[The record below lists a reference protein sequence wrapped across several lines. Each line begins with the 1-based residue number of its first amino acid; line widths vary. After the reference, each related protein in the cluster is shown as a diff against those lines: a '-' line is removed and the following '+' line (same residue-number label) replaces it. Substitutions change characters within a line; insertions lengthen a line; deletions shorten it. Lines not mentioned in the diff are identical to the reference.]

1 MNLILMGPP
10 GCGKGTQA
18 KRLVD
23 AHGMVQMS
31 SGDLLRDAVA
41 SGGELGTQVK
51 GILERGELV
60 DDETMIAIVA
70 EFIDARGRDTAFI
83 FDGFPRTV
91 AQAKALDGML
101 EERGLKIDAVIE
113 LKADETA
120 LVERITGRFTCAKCG
135 AGYHDKFK
143 RPKVDGVCDVCGG
156 TEFTRRAD
164 DKPETVRARLKAYH
178 AQTEPLLPYY
188 ESRGVLR
195 TVDAMA
201 GIDEVTRQI
210 ESVLEAL

>member
-31 SGDLLRDAVA
+31 SGDLLRDAVT
-41 SGGELGTQVK
+41 SGGELGTRVK

-101 EERGLKIDAVIE
+101 EERGLKIDTVIE

-156 TEFTRRAD
+156 TEFIRRAD